1 MYHKF
6 NIMKKSIYKGV
17 CLITFFL
24 ISVVSVKAQEKR
36 MLFGKEVGQEYI
48 NPETGTIRC
57 ISHQHSEYIAELR
70 KESGFKK
77 EVAKLAD
84 YQETNEVYTIPV
96 VVHVIHSGQAVG
108 VGKNISD
115 ARVLSQIQ
123 VLNEDFRKMANTAG
137 DGSNPLGV
145 DTEIEFCLA
154 QVDPNGNPTNGINR
168 VNLDMVWHYL
178 NVEQTLKP
186 QTQWDPTRYF
196 NIWVCEFG
204 YHPNSNY
211 NLEGVLGYA
220 QFPSNSGLGGLNVN
234 EGPASTD
241 GVIIEWRA
249 FGRDTEAP
257 GTYIVYD
264 PFSGLGY
271 NKGRTTTHEIG
282 HALGL
287 RHIWGDTPGVCT
299 VNPADSMQDYCPDT
313 PPHAG
318 PNGNCYATPAT
329 TCAGHTPMPE
339 NYMDYG
345 HDTCLN
351 TFTPNQKTRMRT
363 TLQNGIR
370 RASLVTSDV
379 CSPPASTDKFGL
391 GMLSL
396 YPNPT
401 STTLNLVLPDNY
413 ELSGKVTVYNTIGQV
428 MFSGNISDT
437 STYSID
443 VSGYSEGVYL
453 VKVEKENQSKT
464 LRFIKN

>member
-1 MYHKF
+1 
-6 NIMKKSIYKGV
+6 MKKSIFKAIFFTG
-17 CLITFFL
+17 LFL
-24 ISVVSVKAQEKR
+24 ISVASVKAQKNPVI
-36 MLFGKEVGQEYI
+36 FGKEISSEYI
-48 NPETGTIRC
+48 NADTGIIRC
-57 ISHQHSEYIAELR
+57 ISSQYEQYLLSLEENSIPVR
-70 KESGFKK
+70 KEQS
-77 EVAKLAD
+77 EQALQD
-84 YQETNEVYTIPV
+84 TNEVYVIPV
-96 VVHVIHSGQAVG
+96 VVHIIHSGQSVG
-108 VGKNISD
+108 VGRNISD
-115 ARVLSQIQ
+115 ARVLSQIT

-154 QVDPNGNPTNGINR
+154 QTDPDGNPTNGINR
-168 VNLDMVWHYL
+168 VNLGNTIWNDY
-178 NVEQTLKP
+178 NVETILKP
-186 QTQWDPTRYF
+186 QTQWDPTKYF
-196 NIWVCEFG
+196 NIWVCQFG
-204 YHPNSNY
+204 GD
-211 NLEGVLGYA
+211 LDGVVGYA
-220 QFPSNSGLGGLNVN
+220 QFPSGTGLPGLAWGSPTTAN
-234 EGPASTD
+234 TD

-257 GTYIVYD
+257 GIYLML
-264 PFSGLGY
+264 SQNQGY
-271 NKGRTTTHEIG
+271 NKGRTATHEIG

-351 TFTPNQKTRMRT
+351 TFTANQKTRMRT
-363 TLQNGIR
+363 ALLNGTR
-370 RASLVTSDV
+370 RASLLTSDV

-428 MFSGNISDT
+428 MFSGNVSDT